1 MRSGTEG
8 KTERKRKTWRL
19 NKRALRG
26 CKLAFEESK
35 FDIPTNCELSQYWRR
50 WSELKRDID
59 AACRRFWQKRKGK
72 RAYTNKRA
80 KFQREKLSCE
90 ISVFEVPQ
98 NAKLY
103 CA

>member
-1 MRSGTEG
+1 MRSEIGE

-35 FDIPTNCELSQYWRR
+35 FDIPPSCELSQYWRR
-50 WSELKRDID
+50 GADLKRDID
-59 AACRRFWQKRKGK
+59 AACRRFWAKRKGK
-72 RAYTNKRA
+72 RAYTNQRA

-90 ISVFEVPQ
+90 IVVFKIPQ
-98 NAKLY
+98 NA
-103 CA
+103 